1 MILIDTYHK
10 NYNMKGPGDKIKAF
24 MQKLIKPNGN
34 VVGGRDTNKA
44 LKNLKKKGLD
54 DPSVANELLYNKKT
68 PTNEELNQ
76 QMTQRNK

>member
-1 MILIDTYHK
+1 MT
-10 NYNMKGPGDKIKAF
+10 GPGDKLKAF

-34 VVGGRDTNKA
+34 VVGGRDTKKA
-44 LKNLKKKGLD
+44 LKKLKKKGLD

-76 QMTQRNK
+76 QMTQRKR

>member
-1 MILIDTYHK
+1 MA
-10 NYNMKGPGDKIKAF
+10 GPGDKIKAF
-24 MQKLIKPNGN
+24 MQRLIKPNGN

-44 LKNLKKKGLD
+44 LKKLKKINLD

-76 QMTQRNK
+76 QMTQRK